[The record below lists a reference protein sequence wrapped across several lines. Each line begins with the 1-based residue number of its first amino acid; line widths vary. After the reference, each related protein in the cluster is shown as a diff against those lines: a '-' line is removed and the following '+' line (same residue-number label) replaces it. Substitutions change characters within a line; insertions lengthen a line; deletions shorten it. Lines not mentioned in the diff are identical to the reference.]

1 MCGLGQERGEITLRA
16 LLEVLLLI
24 VITYSVFQVAPAVKL
39 RIDFLNKMEVG
50 ANAPIDRTEYQ
61 IKADLLK
68 SAETLG
74 IAILADNLYVR
85 RDPELSRTVV
95 TAIYEIHINFW
106 PHYTY
111 VWDVEDR
118 VEGYLF

>member
-16 LLEVLLLI
+16 LLEVLLLV
-24 VITYSVFQVAPAVKL
+24 VIAYSVFQVAPAVKL
-39 RIDFLNKMEVG
+39 RIDFLNEMEVG

-68 SAETLG
+68 AAEVLG
-74 IAILADNLYVR
+74 ITILADNLYVR
-85 RDPELSRTVV
+85 RDPEQSRTVV
-95 TAIYEIHINFW
+95 TAIYQIHISFW

-111 VWDVEDR
+111 VWNVEDR